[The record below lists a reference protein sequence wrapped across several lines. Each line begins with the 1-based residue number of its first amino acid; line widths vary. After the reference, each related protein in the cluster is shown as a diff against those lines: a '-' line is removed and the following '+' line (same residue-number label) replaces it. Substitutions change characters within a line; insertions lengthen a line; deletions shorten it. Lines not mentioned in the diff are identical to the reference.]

1 MKPEVNV
8 ERHGQEMHPGD
19 VVGIGC
25 DGLTGMV
32 REEDIARI
40 VRAHDDLNDGCR
52 ELVAAANERGGVD
65 NITVVLVRT
74 T

>member
-1 MKPEVNV
+1 VLV
-8 ERHGQEMHPGD
+8 
-19 VVGIGC
+19 ICC

-32 REEDIARI
+32 RDEDIARI
-40 VRAHDDLNDGCR
+40 VRAHEDLNDGCR